1 MGSLALRLA
10 CLPYK
15 ASPAEL
21 LPLTLAQLLVERAI
35 YKISSFQNIRSA
47 RLILAH
53 RSTQRFFS
61 LQNPPSPSPRCLC
74 GTCRFVFNSGLGKEL
89 ICNVSIV

>member
-53 RSTQRFFS
+53 QETQTRPPEMFPRWRRAVLGVQYSAST
-61 LQNPPSPSPRCLC
+61 
-74 GTCRFVFNSGLGKEL
+74 
-89 ICNVSIV
+89 